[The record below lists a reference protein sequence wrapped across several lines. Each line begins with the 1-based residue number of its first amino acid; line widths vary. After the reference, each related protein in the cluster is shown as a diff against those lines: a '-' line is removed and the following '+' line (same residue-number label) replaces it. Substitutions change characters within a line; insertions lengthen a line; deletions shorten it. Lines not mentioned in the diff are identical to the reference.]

1 MPNQKSILVK
11 FDHYI
16 FTELEAECHLGWM
29 KRNRHIN
36 EAVRLYIDYKD
47 TVRKIRVLGTP
58 EEKREC
64 LHEFQKKW
72 FPATSW

>member
-11 FDHYI
+11 LDHYI

-36 EAVRLYIDYKD
+36 EAVHFYIEYKD
-47 TVRKIRVLGTP
+47 TVRKIRALGSP
-58 EEKREC
+58 EDQREC
-64 LHEFQKKW
+64 LNEFRKKW
-72 FPATSW
+72 FPMVRW

>member
-11 FDHYI
+11 LDHHN
-16 FTELEAECHLGWM
+16 FVELEAECKLGWM

-47 TVRKIRVLGTP
+47 TQRMIRVLGTP

-64 LHEFQKKW
+64 LHEFRKKW
-72 FPATSW
+72 FPMVRW